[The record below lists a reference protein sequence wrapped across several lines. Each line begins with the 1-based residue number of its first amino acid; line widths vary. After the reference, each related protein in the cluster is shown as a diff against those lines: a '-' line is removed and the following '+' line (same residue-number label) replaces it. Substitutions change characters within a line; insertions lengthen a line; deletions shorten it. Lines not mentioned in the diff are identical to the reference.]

1 MSFIFCVIEKVGGLF
16 VNIDLMHTNQQDS
29 LSIQIIPRQKKKA
42 CGNKQMFL
50 HPSPVVI
57 THELI
62 KTLHGL
68 SLPQAAQV
76 VGISSTAFKRVCRRL
91 GIDRW
96 EFKRGKAKC
105 WMGERL
111 EESTDIEPSDWAD
124 GDYSIEYSEDARM
137 NMSSIDNDLGSLMLV
152 GLTTQPQGSQTDL
165 DWEEE
170 LAPQPLT
177 EADDSLILE
186 LLAKGYW
193 RSDDTQNK
201 KKF

>member
-1 MSFIFCVIEKVGGLF
+1 M
-16 VNIDLMHTNQQDS
+16 MHSNQQDS
-29 LSIQIIPRQKKKA
+29 LSIQIMPRQKKKA

-96 EFKRGKAKC
+96 EFKRGKGKC
-105 WMGERL
+105 WTGERL
-111 EESTDIEPSDWAD
+111 EESTDVGPSVWAD
-124 GDYSIEYSEDARM
+124 GDSIEYSEDAGM
-137 NMSSIDNDLGSLMLV
+137 IKSSINQDLGSLMLV
-152 GLTTQPQGSQTDL
+152 GLPTQPPGSQTDL
-165 DWEEE
+165 DWGEE
-170 LAPQPLT
+170 LAPQSLT
-177 EADDSLILE
+177 DADNNLILE
-186 LLAKGYW
+186 LLTQGCW
-193 RSDDTQNK
+193 RSDHV
-201 KKF
+201 

>member
-1 MSFIFCVIEKVGGLF
+1 MRFIFCVIEKVGGLF

-29 LSIQIIPRQKKKA
+29 LSIQIMPRQKKKA

-96 EFKRGKAKC
+96 EFKRGKGRC
-105 WMGERL
+105 WREARL
-111 EESTDIEPSDWAD
+111 EESTDVEPSVWAD
-124 GDYSIEYSEDARM
+124 GDYSIEYSEDARR
-137 NMSSIDNDLGSLMLV
+137 NMSSIDNYLGSLMLV
-152 GLTTQPQGSQTDL
+152 GLPTQPQGSQTDL